1 MLYKS
6 TRGSTE
12 VVNSNEAILK
22 GLCDDGGLFVPVK
35 FPEVQLPLSKMIN
48 FSYKETASYIF
59 QIFFDEFSVEEI
71 NKIVDDSYDNKFSV
85 NDMVN
90 LTKADDAFFIE
101 LYHGP
106 TSAFK
111 DMALSALPHLMTES
125 GKKISLDKELV
136 ILTAT
141 SGDTGK
147 AALEGFSDVEGTK
160 IVVFYPEKGVS
171 NMQKLQMTTQEGKNV
186 KVFGIKGNFDDA
198 QRAVKTI
205 FTDSA
210 LRKEMNEK
218 GRIFSSANSINI
230 GRLIPQVVYYVYSYL
245 QLVKKHEINLNDKI
259 NIVVPCGN
267 FGNILASYY
276 SMKLGIPVNKFIC
289 ASNKNNVLTDF
300 FKTGFYDAK
309 REMYTTVSPSMDIL
323 VSSNLERY
331 IYEISGENETFVKD
345 SMDSLQ
351 KYGHFELTDKFKKSL
366 DKFYAGFC
374 SDSDTLKAI
383 NEMYESHNYLID
395 THTAVAYKVYKDY
408 VAETS
413 DNTKTLIA
421 STASPYKFSESVL
434 TSLNLNQEDLT
445 PFEMMDKLYKNT
457 NVKIP
462 QNLCNLKNK
471 KIIHDEV
478 IDKSTIITN
487 LKKYL
492 ESGEQDD

>member
-1 MLYKS
+1 MYTNQKHLTLYCIHTMIILLQHFTKGGLFFMLYKS

-218 GRIFSSANSINI
+218 GRIFSSANS
-230 GRLIPQVVYYVYSYL
+230 LCFS
-245 QLVKKHEINLNDKI
+245 
-259 NIVVPCGN
+259 
-267 FGNILASYY
+267 
-276 SMKLGIPVNKFIC
+276 
-289 ASNKNNVLTDF
+289 LTS
-300 FKTGFYDAK
+300 
-309 REMYTTVSPSMDIL
+309 E
-323 VSSNLERY
+323 
-331 IYEISGENETFVKD
+331 
-345 SMDSLQ
+345 
-351 KYGHFELTDKFKKSL
+351 KFKKKS
-366 DKFYAGFC
+366 
-374 SDSDTLKAI
+374 
-383 NEMYESHNYLID
+383 
-395 THTAVAYKVYKDY
+395 
-408 VAETS
+408 
-413 DNTKTLIA
+413 TKSFVPL
-421 STASPYKFSESVL
+421 F
-434 TSLNLNQEDLT
+434 
-445 PFEMMDKLYKNT
+445 KLYIIFCKGFKALPAVPSSPLLFWLNE
-457 NVKIP
+457 
-462 QNLCNLKNK
+462 
-471 KIIHDEV
+471 KIINPKNVTD
-478 IDKSTIITN
+478 STIIVTVSLF
-487 LKKYL
+487 LKNFIFYL
-492 ESGEQDD
+492 SSLLILSKFSRALPAPKTTQSKGASAICTGIFVSLFINVSKPLNRAPPPASIIPFSMMSAASSGGVFSNVVLIDSIIE

>member
-22 GLCDDGGLFVPVK
+22 GLCDDGGLFVPVE
-35 FPEVQLPLSKMIN
+35 FPKVQLPLSKMIN

-59 QIFFDEFSVEEI
+59 QIFFDEFSVREI
-71 NKIVDDSYDNKFSV
+71 NKIVDDSYDNKFSTK
-85 NDMVN
+85 NMIN
-90 LTKADDAFFIE
+90 IAKADDAFFME

-125 GKKISLDKELV
+125 SRKVSLNKELV

-147 AALEGFSDVEGTK
+147 AALQGFSDVEGTK

-171 NMQKLQMTTQEGKNV
+171 DMQKLQMTTQIGKNV
-186 KVFGIKGNFDDA
+186 KVFGIEGNFDDA
-198 QRAVKTI
+198 QRAVKSI
-205 FTDSA
+205 FTDAS
-210 LRKEMNEK
+210 LRKEMTEK

-230 GRLIPQVVYYVYSYL
+230 GRLIPQIVYYVYSYL
-245 QLVKKHEINLNDKI
+245 QLVKNHEINLNDKI

-289 ASNKNNVLTDF
+289 ASNSNNVLTDF
-300 FKTGFYDAK
+300 FKTGFYDAG

-331 IYEISGENETFVKD
+331 IYEISGENEIFVKD

-351 KYGHFELTDKFKKSL
+351 RNGHFKLADKYRKSL
-366 DKFYAGFC
+366 DRFYAGYC
-374 SDSDTLKAI
+374 SDCDTLKTI
-383 NEMYESHNYLID
+383 NDMYKNHNYLMD

-408 VAETS
+408 KAETS
-413 DNTKTLIA
+413 DNTKTIIA
-421 STASPYKFSESVL
+421 STASPYKFSEAVL
-434 TSLNLNQEDLT
+434 NALVINEENQN
-445 PFEMMDKLYKNT
+445 PFEMMDKLYKYT
-457 NVKIP
+457 NVEIP
-462 QNLCNLKNK
+462 QNLAKLKDK

-478 IDKSTIITN
+478 INKSSIVMN

-492 ESGEQDD
+492 ESGEKDD